1 MDMMTPVKDT
11 ALLDA
16 MAFAWLEA
24 DRLDHR
30 EFDDWLGMWTE
41 DALYIV
47 PIEPGVTDFAAHLNN
62 AYDNAEMRAKR
73 VERMMGGDSVS
84 ASPLAKTVRALS
96 RFRLLSDDGKTIELR
111 CMQTLTEYRRERLKT
126 HVADLEFTFVREGAG
141 LKMKQKVVRL
151 INADNSLS
159 GISYI
164 L

>member
-30 EFDDWLGMWTE
+30 EFDDWLGMWTS

-73 VERMMGGDSVS
+73 IERMMGGDSVS
-84 ASPLAKTVRALS
+84 ASPLAKTVRSLS
-96 RFRLLSDDGKTIELR
+96 RFRLLSDDGQTLEMR

-126 HVADLEFTFVREGAG
+126 HVADLEFIFVREGAG
-141 LKMKQKVVRL
+141 LKIQQKVVRL